1 MKWKW
6 KTAIKESFVLGS
18 AADVGCVN
26 RMPDS
31 TTKEE
36 GKKINELSYL
46 SKLWIF
52 LNRYKKI

>member
-1 MKWKW
+1 
-6 KTAIKESFVLGS
+6 LGS

-36 GKKINELSYL
+36 KINELSYL
-46 SKLWIF
+46 SSEFFEQIQKNIKPIEKEF
-52 LNRYKKI
+52 